1 MMVWSRTRTAHLTY
15 INAIPEYCRTWIEAY
30 EAREAGDKER
40 TLKLVR
46 KATAGF
52 TVVADLPPIDF
63 MPELMELYPDVKVV
77 LVRRDPEKWWN
88 SISALSSRTT
98 PSWLNVMLSPIPG
111 WRQLPKFNNS
121 YSRSLLRLAGLDVN
135 RAGPKDFIEKGGP
148 CKSLLS
154 RFALHCPLSSYTKT
168 QLPITFSP

>member
-1 MMVWSRTRTAHLTY
+1 MTY

-63 MPELMELYPDVKVV
+63 MPELMELYPDAKVV